1 MQGAMLAS
9 VPTSHEADVF
19 LYVKLSKNLKK
30 QRMAKLD
37 HLARNVNLSAKA
49 FCGIAAFA
57 MILRECGYAEEAT
70 GYEKHARRIAE
81 SWLERATVTRLI
93 GC

>member
-1 MQGAMLAS
+1 MLAS

-37 HLARNVNLSAKA
+37 QLARNVNLHL
-49 FCGIAAFA
+49 F
-57 MILRECGYAEEAT
+57 L
-70 GYEKHARRIAE
+70 KHVI
-81 SWLERATVTRLI
+81 SS
-93 GC
+93 